1 MLFTNKGEIANKL
14 MHPSSRIERE
24 YIARVQGEVKEEHL
38 RKLIEGI
45 ELEDGLARFT
55 DIQRGRRGKTNQWFA
70 MVILEGRT
78 REVRRLWESQG
89 FQISRLKRVRMGN
102 IFLPTN
108 LSLGKFKDLNEEEIK
123 HLLS

>member
-1 MLFTNKGEIANKL
+1 
-14 MHPSSRIERE
+14 
-24 YIARVQGEVKEEHL
+24 
-38 RKLIEGI
+38 
-45 ELEDGLARFT
+45 
-55 DIQRGRRGKTNQWFA
+55 
-70 MVILEGRT
+70 MVILEGRS